1 MKKNWFYLF
10 ALICSVAL
18 FTACSDDEQP
28 NWQKLPTEAITAEN
42 LTLTTN
48 SQSQANASATLAMT
62 DAQTGTLTLTN
73 AVRGL
78 DEVTMDVTVSEQTD
92 GSFQFQGSTS
102 VAMTKA
108 VADLVSSI
116 DVTASGTI
124 TLEGTAEVN
133 VTTAANGFLVK
144 KWNLCD
150 ATYTYYAN
158 EEDKDGTIYGA
169 AKINWKS
176 DYLGGMG
183 GNTNVAH
190 QIQQLGT
197 LALHAIMQQVLRD
210 VEFRADGS
218 IVASYASEINLSQ
231 ESIMGAMF
239 GGGVDASNIEWIS
252 SPANLAYWYPSGN
265 NINVVLD
272 IPAIIAQAME
282 DQGGDASG
290 VGESIMGILQQLQ
303 STTPAEIKTLLAGLL
318 QNVGQGTI
326 LANLDLTQISDEDIA
341 KLMSYLT
348 NGFPLKYDI
357 TAPVL
362 SDGLTTVN
370 DIYVHIDKEFMDI
383 LMPAVA
389 PLLASPELDTIV
401 SEAVGQYW
409 GLLKILVGI
418 NSLADI
424 NDVWAAT
431 TLFKVG
437 LDLTDGSFKVP
448 ESETPA
454 E

>member
-18 FTACSDDEQP
+18 FTACSDDDEP
-28 NWQKLPTEAITAEN
+28 ANWQKLPTEAITAEN

-48 SQSQANASATLAMT
+48 SQAQTNASATLAMI

-73 AVRGL
+73 AIRGL
-78 DEVTMDVTVSEQTD
+78 DEVSMNVTVSEQND

-108 VADLVSSI
+108 VADLINSI

-124 TLEGTAEVN
+124 TLEGTATVN
-133 VTTAANGFLVK
+133 VTTAANGYLVK
-144 KWNLCD
+144 TWNLCD
-150 ATYTYYAN
+150 ATYTDADN
-158 EEDKDGTIYGA
+158 NVYGA
-169 AKINWKS
+169 GKIRWTASYESATGVNS
-176 DYLGGMG
+176 AE
-183 GNTNVAH
+183 N
-190 QIQQLGT
+190 IQQLGT
-197 LALHAIMQQVLRD
+197 LVLHAIMQQVLKD
-210 VEFRADGS
+210 VEFRADGA

-231 ESIMGAMF
+231 DAIMGAIF
-239 GGGVDASNIEWIS
+239 GGGVDVSGIEWIS
-252 SPANLAYWYPSGN
+252 SPANLAYWYPSDN

-272 IPAIIAQAME
+272 IPSIIAQALQ
-282 DQGGDASG
+282 DQGGDSAG
-290 VGESIMGILQQLQ
+290 MAETIMAVLEQLQ
-303 STTPAEIKTLLAGLL
+303 NATPAEIKAILANLL
-318 QNVGQGTI
+318 QNVGEGTI
-326 LANLDLTQISDEDIA
+326 LANLDLTQIADEDIA
-341 KLMSYLT
+341 KLMDYLT

-357 TAPVL
+357 TTPVL
-362 SDGLTTVN
+362 SDGVTTVN
-370 DIYVHIDKEFMDI
+370 DIYVYLDKDFMDI

-409 GLLKILVGI
+409 SLVKMLLGI

-424 NDVWAAT
+424 NDIWAST

-437 LDLTDGSFKVP
+437 LDLSDGSFKVP
-448 ESETPA
+448 EAETSA

>member
-28 NWQKLPTEAITAEN
+28 NWQKLPTDAITAEN

-48 SQSQANASATLAMT
+48 SQAQTNASATLAMT

-73 AVRGL
+73 AIRGL
-78 DEVTMDVTVSEQTD
+78 DEVSMNVTVSEQND
-92 GSFQFQGSTS
+92 GTFQFQGSTS

-108 VADLVSSI
+108 VADLINSI

-124 TLEGTAEVN
+124 TLEGTATVN

-150 ATYTYYAN
+150 KTYTYYKD
-158 EEDKDGTIYGA
+158 EEDKEGTIYGA
-169 AKINWKS
+169 GKINWVS
-176 DYLGGMG
+176 SYTGGIG
-183 GNTNVAH
+183 GQTNTAKQV
-190 QIQQLGT
+190 QQLGT
-197 LALHAIMQQVLRD
+197 LVLSTIMQQVLKD

-218 IVASYASEINLSQ
+218 IVASYAAEINLSQ
-231 ESIMGAMF
+231 DAIMGALF
-239 GGGVDASNIEWIS
+239 GGGVDVSGIEWIS
-252 SPANLAYWYPSGN
+252 SPANLAYWYPSDN

-272 IPAIIAQAME
+272 IPAIIAQASQ
-282 DQGGDASG
+282 DQGGDSAG
-290 VGESIMGILQQLQ
+290 MAESIMAVLEQLQ
-303 STTPAEIKTLLAGLL
+303 SATPAEIKAILASLL

-326 LANLDLTQISDEDIA
+326 LANLDLTQIVDEDIA
-341 KLMSYLT
+341 KLMGYLT

-357 TAPVL
+357 TTPVL
-362 SDGLTTVN
+362 SDGETTVN
-370 DIYVHIDKEFMDI
+370 DIYVYLDKEFMDI

-389 PLLASPELDTIV
+389 PLLASPELETIV
-401 SEAVGQYW
+401 SGAVGQYW
-409 GLLKILVGI
+409 GLLKMLLGI

-424 NDVWAAT
+424 NDVWAVT
-431 TLFKVG
+431 SLFKVG
-437 LDLTDGSFKVP
+437 LDLADGSFVVP
-448 ESETPA
+448 EAETPA